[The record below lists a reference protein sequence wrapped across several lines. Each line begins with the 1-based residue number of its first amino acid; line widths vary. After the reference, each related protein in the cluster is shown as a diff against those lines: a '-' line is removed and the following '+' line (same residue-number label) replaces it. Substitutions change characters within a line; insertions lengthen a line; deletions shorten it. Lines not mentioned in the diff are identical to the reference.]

1 MREFEYMP
9 PEELM
14 GIARKT
20 PPLGHLHVYLAT
32 FPFSRQQNIF
42 FCSCRPERKTVTE
55 ILYVSIETEE
65 DLFPM

>member
-1 MREFEYMP
+1 MREFEYIP

-32 FPFSRQQNIF
+32 FAFFSTTKYF
-42 FCSCRPERKTVTE
+42 FCSCRPERKTLTE